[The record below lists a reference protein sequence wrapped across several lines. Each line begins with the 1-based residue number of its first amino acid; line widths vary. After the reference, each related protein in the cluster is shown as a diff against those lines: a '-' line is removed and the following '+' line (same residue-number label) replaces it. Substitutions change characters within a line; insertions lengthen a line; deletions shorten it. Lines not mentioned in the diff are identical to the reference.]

1 MNDFP
6 FSDLHSFKDYV
17 AFVRMCAPDYFPLRE
32 GAGPQWS
39 LDLAF
44 DGLRYG
50 LDLSERNGAKASVI
64 AQCRPLL
71 EQALGCYRAN
81 NRPEGFRVMQE
92 MERLL
97 KRLPSQ

>member
-1 MNDFP
+1 MSDFP

-17 AFVRMCAPDYFPLRE
+17 VFVKMCAPSRFPLRE

-50 LDLSERNGAKASVI
+50 LDLSERDGAKPSVI
-64 AQCRPLL
+64 DQCRAMV
-71 EQALGCYRAN
+71 EQALQCYRAN
-81 NRPEGFRVMQE
+81 NRREGFRVMQE

-97 KRLPSQ
+97 MRLPSQ